1 MDEQLIIELWD
12 TFKDYIPEKN
22 RDTAAAQYVDY
33 LVGKDV
39 DTSEL
44 EGVLGYDPHLD
55 TAIEF
60 VLGED
65 RNNEDDDDDWD
76 SDDDSDWDYD
86 EEE

>member
-22 RDTAAAQYVDY
+22 REIAANQFIDF
-33 LVGKDV
+33 LLGKDIE
-39 DTSEL
+39 TSEL

-55 TAIEF
+55 SAIETA
-60 VLGED
+60 LGED
-65 RNNEDDDDDWD
+65 LEEDDEDEED
-76 SDDDSDWDYD
+76 DWDYD

>member
-22 RDTAAAQYVDY
+22 RETAANQFVDY
-33 LVGKDV
+33 LLGKDV
-39 DTSEL
+39 DSSEL

-55 TAIEF
+55 SAIELA
-60 VLGED
+60 LGED
-65 RNNEDDDDDWD
+65 NYDDEEEEEDDWN
-76 SDDDSDWDYD
+76 YD